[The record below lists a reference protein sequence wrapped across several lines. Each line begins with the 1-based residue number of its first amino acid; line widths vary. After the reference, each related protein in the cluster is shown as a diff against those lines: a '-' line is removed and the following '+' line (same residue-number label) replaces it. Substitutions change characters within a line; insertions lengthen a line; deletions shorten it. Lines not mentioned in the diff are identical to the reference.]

1 MRSLTI
7 LAAAALVMT
16 VTVVPGAQAP
26 PPRTLHLRA
35 ERYGGQVGT
44 DACHVHQGRGADS
57 SALVPELPSAGL
69 ERPDVADHL

>member
-1 MRSLTI
+1 MRSLTV

-26 PPRTLHLRA
+26 TSA
-35 ERYGGQVGT
+35 QSRYGGQ
-44 DACHVHQGRGADS
+44 ACARKYGHVHQGRGADS

>member
-1 MRSLTI
+1 MRSLTV

-26 PPRTLHLRA
+26 TSAQSATAGKPA
-35 ERYGGQVGT
+35 EGKR
-44 DACHVHQGRGADS
+44 CHVHQGRGADS

>member
-1 MRSLTI
+1 MRSLTV

-26 PPRTLHLRA
+26 TSRKALRRAGPPKECR
-35 ERYGGQVGT
+35 
-44 DACHVHQGRGADS
+44 HVHQGRGADS

>member
-1 MRSLTI
+1 MRSLTV

-26 PPRTLHLRA
+26 TSAQSATAGRA
-35 ERYGGQVGT
+35 PHEGK
-44 DACHVHQGRGADS
+44 CHHVHQGRGADS